1 MVLTKEERLTQL
13 FEEVLNLAHQFG
25 TVEWDEKYGTW
36 VYIPELPLPPQY
48 HKQFTPCYLKIP
60 EKYPEVPPDGSYV
73 DPDLD
78 IQNPHFGISSHEF
91 RGKPLTWI
99 CAHLKGW
106 RPKQPWPQGNNLITV
121 IEAVLYQLNQ
131 LKKERTR

>member
-1 MVLTKEERLTQL
+1 MVLTKEERLQQIY
-13 FEEVLNLAHQFG
+13 EEVLNLAHGFG
-25 TVEWDEKYGTW
+25 SVEWDDKYGTW
-36 VYIPELPLPPQY
+36 VCIPELPLPPQY
-48 HKQFTPCYLKIP
+48 HERYTVCYLKIP

-78 IQNPHFGISSHEF
+78 IQNPHFGILSHEF

-106 RPKQPWPQGNNLITV
+106 RPKQPWTKGNNLITV
-121 IEAVLYQLNQ
+121 IEAVIYQLNQ
-131 LKKERTR
+131 LKKVKR